1 MFKVI
6 GDLGQVVA
14 PLVMKRLIVFV
25 TDSNRAARE
34 GTPAP
39 HIGHGIGL
47 AIGLALLQ
55 MVYSICTAQ
64 TFARGGSVGILAR
77 GALIA
82 AVYRRAMKM
91 SGKARVT
98 MTNSALVS
106 RISTDISRIDF
117 CASFFHV
124 SAGLA
129 CSSVGLKLTFR
140 LDSSPGPASCSS
152 SKSSSSYWST
162 LASLRSLE
170 WPSSSS
176 RSLCKLGQ

>member
-1 MFKVI
+1 MS
-6 GDLGQVVA
+6 

-34 GTPAP
+34 GTAAP

-64 TFARGGSVGILAR
+64 TFSRGGQTGILAR

-98 MTNSALVS
+98 ITNAKLVS
-106 RISTDISRIDF
+106 HISTDISRIDF
-117 CASFFHV
+117 CSSFFHV
-124 SAGLA
+124 S
-129 CSSVGLKLTFR
+129 
-140 LDSSPGPASCSS
+140 
-152 SKSSSSYWST
+152 
-162 LASLRSLE
+162 
-170 WPSSSS
+170 
-176 RSLCKLGQ
+176 